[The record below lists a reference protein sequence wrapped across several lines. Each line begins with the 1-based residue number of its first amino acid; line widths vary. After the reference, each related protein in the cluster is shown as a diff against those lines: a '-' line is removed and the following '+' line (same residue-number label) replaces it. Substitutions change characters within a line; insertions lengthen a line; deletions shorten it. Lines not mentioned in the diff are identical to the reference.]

1 MEIVYRLSY
10 YRRLF
15 LISNNPEEFIHY
27 TLNEIVTK
35 ESQNGR
41 AKMQWI
47 LIDVPLGRNI
57 QTIRI
62 EKNMTQEEV
71 ATKLQLMGSTM
82 SRSTL
87 ANIETGRRN
96 IKANDLKLLK
106 IIFNVDID
114 VFNSGTDLKSEIAS
128 GIKYDLI
135 FLDIYMKDENAIIVF
150 VSRHDECMI
159 KLFRLGVFAFI
170 KKPIQ
175 INILKK
181 VFLEAIIKILSQIS
195 EERKKNL
202 NKKYTLFLNRE
213 V

>member
-27 TLNEIVTK
+27 ILNEIVTK

-106 IIFNVDID
+106 IIFNV
-114 VFNSGTDLKSEIAS
+114 E
-128 GIKYDLI
+128 YDK
-135 FLDIYMKDENAIIVF
+135 FFCD
-150 VSRHDECMI
+150 
-159 KLFRLGVFAFI
+159 
-170 KKPIQ
+170 
-175 INILKK
+175 
-181 VFLEAIIKILSQIS
+181 
-195 EERKKNL
+195 
-202 NKKYTLFLNRE
+202 
-213 V
+213 